1 MKISKKTTCLL
12 LILSFSLL
20 SFGQKNKEARKVHKE
35 KVKAMKI
42 AYITEKVDLTPEE
55 AQSFWPVYNE
65 YSNKR
70 NKIHRSIKQQHKK
83 ETTIDEMTDSDVDK
97 MINTTQKLHQEEV
110 EMQLTYLE
118 NFKELLPIK
127 KVAKLYKAEH
137 DFKKELLKKLRVK
150 KGGPNELNIP
160 PPPTPEN

>member
-1 MKISKKTTCLL
+1 
-12 LILSFSLL
+12 
-20 SFGQKNKEARKVHKE
+20 
-35 KVKAMKI
+35 MKI

-65 YSNKR
+65 YNNNR
-70 NKIHRSIKQQHKK
+70 NEIHRSMKQLHKNDM
-83 ETTIDEMTDSDVDK
+83 TIDEMTDSDVDK
-97 MINTTQKLHQEEV
+97 MINTTQKLRQKEV
-110 EMQLTYLE
+110 EIQSTYLQK
-118 NFKELLPIK
+118 FKELLPIK

-160 PPPTPEN
+160 PPPTPEK